1 MLRMNELEENKIM
14 VNKIKKFMID
24 PKARFNYL
32 EGHGFYRLMDDKR
45 FLKRKW
51 KIMMGSKLNLDN
63 PRTFNEKLQW
73 LKLYDRKDIYTKMV
87 DKYEAKKY
95 VADIIGK
102 GYIIPTIG
110 IYDKFDD
117 INFSEL
123 PNQFVIKCTH
133 NSGGLVIVKDKKKLD
148 IKGVKR
154 KINRSLKRKYYYHG
168 REWPYKNVKPRIIIE
183 KYMEDENDGELRD
196 YKLFCFNG
204 RFEIMFIATNRH
216 GDGDTYF
223 DFFDRSFKHLPFTNG
238 HPNAPRVPHKPQ
250 NFNKMIKLAERLSKN
265 IPQVRVDFYDVDGKI
280 YFGEMTFSHWSGMMP
295 FDPEEWDEKLGDLID
310 LDLAREK

>member
-1 MLRMNELEENKIM
+1 
-14 VNKIKKFMID
+14 
-24 PKARFNYL
+24 
-32 EGHGFYRLMDDKR
+32 
-45 FLKRKW
+45 
-51 KIMMGSKLNLDN
+51 
-63 PRTFNEKLQW
+63 
-73 LKLYDRKDIYTKMV
+73 
-87 DKYEAKKY
+87 
-95 VADIIGK
+95 
-102 GYIIPTIG
+102 
-110 IYDKFDD
+110 
-117 INFSEL
+117 
-123 PNQFVIKCTH
+123 
-133 NSGGLVIVKDKKKLD
+133 
-148 IKGVKR
+148 
-154 KINRSLKRKYYYHG
+154 
-168 REWPYKNVKPRIIIE
+168 
-183 KYMEDENDGELRD
+183 MEDENDGELRD